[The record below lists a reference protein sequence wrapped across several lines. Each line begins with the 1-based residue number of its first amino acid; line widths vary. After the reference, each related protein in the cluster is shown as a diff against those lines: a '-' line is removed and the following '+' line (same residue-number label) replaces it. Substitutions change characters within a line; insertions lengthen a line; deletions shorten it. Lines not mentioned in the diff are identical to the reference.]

1 MLVATGGVL
10 GRKFWVSGAGAGSHG
25 DRCRKKMWDMVSHTK
40 QVPRNGIRITP
51 RGRIVAV
58 HRPMIFPEVLGAKRQ
73 YPGAQE
79 GSFLAWYLNQLSA
92 WPRKQKAFCDLLSP
106 FMEVERPPDFS
117 MRSIGRAL
125 DRAYP
130 KLEAKIDRQG
140 FPHVI
145 EDGLV
150 IPPTSDEG
158 KAALAAILLFKEVR
172 LSRIRRCLHCG
183 TWFYAHLERQTFCS
197 DRVKRCQWKHY
208 HSPEWRKRNRELNR
222 KHQRAYRERLFGK
235 RR

>member
-1 MLVATGGVL
+1 MD
-10 GRKFWVSGAGAGSHG
+10 SY
-25 DRCRKKMWDMVSHTK
+25 TK
-40 QVPRNGIRITP
+40 QVPSGFRITP

-92 WPRKQKAFCDLLSP
+92 RPRKQKAFYDLLSP
-106 FMEVERPPDFS
+106 LMEVERPPDFS
-117 MRSIGRAL
+117 MRTIGRAI
-125 DRAYP
+125 DRALHGAFP
-130 KLEAKIDRQG
+130 KLAAKIDRQG
-140 FPHVI
+140 PPSI
-145 EDGLV
+145 TEDGLV

-172 LSRIRRCLHCG
+172 LHRIRKCLHCG

-197 DRVKRCQWKHY
+197 DRAKRCQWKHY
-208 HSPEWRKRNRELNR
+208 HSPDWRNRNRALNR